1 MHPLPAM
8 QQKVL
13 LLLWLLLLRMLLLSV
28 GEAGHHVP
36 PCMSRP
42 GLGQL
47 VRMVTERVAFRQA
60 LLSEAARVLYSR
72 TAQRLAARGP
82 RALCSMQSWCST
94 QRVVRYWIVNTLTQ
108 SLSSE

>member
-42 GLGQL
+42 GSGQL

-60 LLSEAARVLYSR
+60 LLSSEAARVLLAHR
-72 TAQRLAARGP
+72 TAARCSLRCGAAARAMR
-82 RALCSMQSWCST
+82 RARGAAGGGAAAT
-94 QRVVRYWIVNTLTQ
+94 PA
-108 SLSSE
+108 